1 MPYVPILLV
10 SLVIMI
16 LAYWTAMKSLPTRR
30 KSNAPVKKKFLP
42 SEKFEG
48 YRKGYIFKKG
58 NLGLGYYFD

>member
-1 MPYVPILLV
+1 MPYAPILLV

-16 LAYWTAMKSLPTRR
+16 LAHWMAMKSLPTKQ
-30 KSNAPVKKKFLP
+30 KSYALVKKKFIP
-42 SEKFEG
+42 AEKFEG